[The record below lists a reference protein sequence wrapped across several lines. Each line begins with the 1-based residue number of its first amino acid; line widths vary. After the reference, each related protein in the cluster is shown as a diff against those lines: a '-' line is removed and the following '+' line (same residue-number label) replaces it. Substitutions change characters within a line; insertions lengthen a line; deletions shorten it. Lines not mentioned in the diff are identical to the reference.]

1 MIGENDGMSLAEHA
15 RAIVES
21 NLYLTLS
28 TVDTNGRPWA
38 SPVYFAPDGERD
50 FLWCSETSA
59 RHSVNLRDRP
69 GVGFAIFDSTVE
81 PYHGRAVYADAEA
94 FEVPADEVDAALA
107 RYPRRDG
114 HDVTMLDRDDV
125 TAGSQYRLYRAS
137 VTALWVLCPRE
148 PRTPCARHG
157 LAKDHRARVL

>member
-1 MIGENDGMSLAEHA
+1 MSLAEHA
-15 RAIVES
+15 RELLES

-28 TVDTNGRPWA
+28 TVDTDGRPWA
-38 SPVYFAPDGERD
+38 SPVYFAPVSEREV
-50 FLWCSETSA
+50 LWCSEASA
-59 RHSVNLRDRP
+59 RHSVNLTGRP
-69 GVGFAIFDSTVE
+69 GVSFTVFDSTVE

-94 FEVPADEVDAALA
+94 AEVSPGDVGEALA

-125 TAGSQYRLYRAS
+125 TAPSEYRLYRAS

-148 PRTPCARHG
+148 PRTPCEVHG
-157 LAKDHRARVL
+157 LAKDHRARVF